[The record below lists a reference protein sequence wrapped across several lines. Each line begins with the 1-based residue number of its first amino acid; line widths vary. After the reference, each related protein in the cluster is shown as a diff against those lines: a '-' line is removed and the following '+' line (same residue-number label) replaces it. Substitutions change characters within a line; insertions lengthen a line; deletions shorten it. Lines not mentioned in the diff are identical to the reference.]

1 MKQKG
6 FTLIELLV
14 VIAIIG
20 ILATIVLASL
30 NTARVKANDVAV
42 KSDLDNSRAAAELF
56 YDTTGQGNQSYTNVC
71 TLAQA
76 GGINSMVTAAA
87 VVSLGTGSTVT
98 RNAVPS
104 ATQAVCN
111 DSATQWAA
119 VVPLKSDSTKSWC
132 VDNTGASKQLSAYPA
147 TAVVVCP

>member
-30 NTARVKANDVAV
+30 NSARVKANDVAV

-56 YDTTGQGNQSYTNVC
+56 YDTTGQGGQSYTNVC
-71 TLAQA
+71 LAGQT

-87 VVSLGTGSTVT
+87 VVSLGTSATVA
-98 RNAVPS
+98 RNAIPS

-111 DSATQWAA
+111 DAATAWAA
-119 VVPLKSDSTKSWC
+119 VVPLKSDATQSWC
-132 VDNTGASKQLSAYPA
+132 VDNTGTSKQLATYPA
-147 TAVVVCP
+147 TAVTKCP